1 MKEDITKSLNV
12 ATMLPLDYKGIVQ
25 TLAELMDL
33 GTDSAKAFWYYDGLR
48 VFCVE
53 DRNIYE
59 WKEVQYGEVG
69 LIPSSYAYPPNT
81 IVEDIDY
88 SGKTFNFVIVSNESG
103 AGASSNLFY
112 LEPSVNIEYKENQTP
127 GEALYFGRLDIGS
140 GEEDVALLSTA
151 FASQS
156 NFDILNG
163 SNIGAEIKL
172 YNLTNNKYLGHFT
185 VAVTLFGSYRVL
197 TIIEKGDWN
206 PLGDYNIQEVL
217 INVVAP
223 SPYSIALVGNVVQLK
238 KGTIVIGSIDLGP
251 IITTS
256 ATTITSGVLVGGIV
270 TFTLSDASTFDVDFS
285 ALLTAETVVKRG
297 SVLSPNGAAVYE
309 NLFVNKVVNAS
320 FGTGFYAADLTT
332 NYNSGNF
339 VGFPYPSARD
349 YVVCRYES
357 QYYLLIKKSVTGARM
372 FNEPNNVLGMSF
384 FKYNNGTEKNMHKVA
399 YFKILTRKA
408 PLANINSSWYAYPI
422 TSEIGTN
429 FPQATLSGTPDE
441 TYLLTGTNEANAYPI
456 ISLLYKETLPLKKSV
471 VAPYTLTENDNG
483 RVLFV
488 TGVGDITVPQ
498 LSFGFECGF
507 VQATSDTNEIQIV
520 AGSGVNINKPS
531 DKTDTINGQWYSV
544 YLIANEEYTFN
555 GLIGTRKGLEYTL
568 LGDLKDA

>member
-197 TIIEKGDWN
+197 TIIEKGDWD